1 VRAGLLRHRITIER
15 PTETLTTLGEPVQSW
30 TPVATIWVSVEHRDA
45 GERFSDGRIFSE
57 RRTRFGGRW
66 LISGVTTPMRVN
78 FGGRLF
84 DLTSVDD
91 LEERHRELVLWG
103 IERVV

>member
-1 VRAGLLRHRITIER
+1 MQAGKLRHRITIER
-15 PTETLTTLGEPVQSW
+15 PTETSTPLGEPVQ
-30 TPVATIWVSVEHRDA
+30 TWVLVTTLQVSIEHRDA

-57 RRTRFGGRW
+57 RRARFGGRW
-66 LISGVTTPMRVN
+66 VSGLTTQMRVN

-84 DLTSVDD
+84 DLKAVDD